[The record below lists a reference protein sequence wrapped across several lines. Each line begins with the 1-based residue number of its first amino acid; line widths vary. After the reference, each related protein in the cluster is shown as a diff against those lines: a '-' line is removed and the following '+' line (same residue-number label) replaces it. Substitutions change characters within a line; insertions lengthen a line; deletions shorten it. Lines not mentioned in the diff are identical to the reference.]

1 LALNPWII
9 DTTMATISSTGGAS
23 GFLYNSRSGTAR
35 LCITAE
41 TEDFDNE
48 TLRSWQDE
56 GFDIVY
62 VPYEVGEKEYMARLR
77 SVKEGLGVGENYA
90 IIGELHSAVKE

>member
-1 LALNPWII
+1 
-9 DTTMATISSTGGAS
+9 MAAISINTGGAS
-23 GFLYNSRSGTAR
+23 GFLYNSGSGTAR

-56 GFDIVY
+56 GFDVVY
-62 VPYEVGEKEYMARLR
+62 VPYEVGEKEYITRLR
-77 SVKEGLGVGENYA
+77 SVREGLGVGENYA
-90 IIGELHSAVKE
+90 IIGMSLSLSMARRLG

>member
-1 LALNPWII
+1 
-9 DTTMATISSTGGAS
+9 MAAISINTGGAS
-23 GFLYNSRSGTAR
+23 GFLYNSGSGTAR

-56 GFDIVY
+56 GFDVVY
-62 VPYEVGEKEYMARLR
+62 VPYEVGVKEYITRLR
-77 SVKEGLGVGENYA
+77 SVREGLGVGENYA
-90 IIGELHSAVKE
+90 IIGMSLSLSMARRLG

>member
-1 LALNPWII
+1 
-9 DTTMATISSTGGAS
+9 MAAISINTGGAS
-23 GFLYNSRSGTAR
+23 GFLYNSGSGTAR

-56 GFDIVY
+56 GFDVVY
-62 VPYEVGEKEYMARLR
+62 VPYEVGVKEYITRLR
-77 SVKEGLGVGENYA
+77 SVREGLGVGENYA
-90 IIGELHSAVKE
+90 IIGMSPSLSMARRLG